1 MPVVHLG
8 RAINILLCERK
19 EALTRTPKQDNR
31 LHHTFMVS
39 PEMWE
44 KGLSLLHQN
53 GSTAAEPIVY
63 RENRPLITPSGT
75 ARAGESPSTLPQSS
89 RCKASSR
96 AKLLWEHRAA
106 LRRRRQ

>member
-19 EALTRTPKQDNR
+19 EALTRMPKQDNR
-31 LHHTFMVS
+31 LHHAFMVS
-39 PEMWE
+39 PEMWK

-63 RENRPLITPSGT
+63 REKNHFTGREFYFLDPSDNMLELCDPTWKPGIPTPSYEEIIG
-75 ARAGESPSTLPQSS
+75 
-89 RCKASSR
+89 K
-96 AKLLWEHRAA
+96 
-106 LRRRRQ
+106 

>member
-8 RAINILLCERK
+8 RAINILLRERK

-31 LHHTFMVS
+31 LHHAFMVS

-63 RENRPLITPSGT
+63 REESHFTGREFYFFDPSDNMLELCG
-75 ARAGESPSTLPQSS
+75 P
-89 RCKASSR
+89 
-96 AKLLWEHRAA
+96 
-106 LRRRRQ
+106 